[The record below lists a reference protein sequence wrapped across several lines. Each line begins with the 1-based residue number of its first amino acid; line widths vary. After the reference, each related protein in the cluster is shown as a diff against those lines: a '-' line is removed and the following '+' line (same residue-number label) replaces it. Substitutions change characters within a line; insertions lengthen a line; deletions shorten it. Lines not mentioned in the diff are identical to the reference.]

1 MKLDNNYRLLDRELA
16 ADDPWLLDAN
26 PFERERH
33 TQMLRLSLLHGSI
46 TNALEVGCAA
56 GAFTARLAPHCQR
69 LTVIDV
75 VPRAINRTRRRM
87 KELPHITWVVSD
99 VQQFSTEEPFD
110 LIVVAE
116 VLYYLNGIA
125 EMRAAI
131 RNLARML
138 APGGHLVFGSARDAT
153 CRRWGHAAGAE
164 TVMAMLNETLIA
176 VDLLQCQGD
185 TPNQDCLLARFR
197 SPVRPPD
204 LSNCLR

>member
-1 MKLDNNYRLLDRELA
+1 MKQDNNHQLLDRELA

-33 TQMLRLSLLHGSI
+33 TQMLRLSLSQGSI

-56 GAFTARLAPHCQR
+56 GAFTERLAPHCQR

-75 VPRAINRTRRRM
+75 APRAIARTRQRM
-87 KELPHITWVVSD
+87 KEPPHITWAVAD
-99 VQQFSTEEPFD
+99 VQQFSPEEPFD

-116 VLYYLNGIA
+116 VLYYLNGVA

-176 VDLLQCQGD
+176 IDHLQCQGE
-185 TPNQDCLLARFR
+185 TPNQDCVLALFR
-197 SPVRPPD
+197 SPVRHPGE
-204 LSNCLR
+204 SSCLR

>member
-1 MKLDNNYRLLDRELA
+1 MKQDNNHRLLDRELA

-33 TQMLRLSLLHGSI
+33 TQMLRLSLLQGSI

-56 GAFTARLAPHCQR
+56 GAFTERLAPHSQR

-75 VPRAINRTRRRM
+75 APRAIDRTRRRM

-99 VQQFSTEEPFD
+99 VLQFSTEEPFD

-116 VLYYLNGIA
+116 VLYYLNDIT

-131 RNLARML
+131 GNLARML

-164 TVMAMLNETLIA
+164 TVMAMLNEMLIA
-176 VDLLQCQGD
+176 VDHLHCQGD

-197 SPVRPPD
+197 SPVRPPN

>member
-1 MKLDNNYRLLDRELA
+1 MKQDNNYGLLDRELA

-33 TQMLRLSLLHGSI
+33 TQMLRLALSQGSI

-56 GAFTARLAPHCQR
+56 GAFTEKLAPHCQR

-75 VPRAINRTRRRM
+75 VPRAIARTRQRLT
-87 KELPHITWVVSD
+87 EQSHITWIVSD
-99 VQQFSTEEPFD
+99 VQQFSTDELFD

-116 VLYYLNGIA
+116 VLYYLEDIA

-138 APGGHLVFGSARDAT
+138 APGGHLVFGSALDAA

-164 TVMAMLNETLIA
+164 TVMAMLNETLIP
-176 VDLLQCQGD
+176 VDRLQCQGESA
-185 TPNQDCLLARFR
+185 NQDCLLARFR

-204 LSNCLR
+204 ESNCRR

>member
-1 MKLDNNYRLLDRELA
+1 MKHDDNHRLLDRELA

-33 TQMLRLSLLHGSI
+33 TQMLRLSLSHGSI

-56 GAFTARLAPHCQR
+56 GAFTERLAPHCQR

-75 VPRAINRTRRRM
+75 VPRAIARTRHRM
-87 KELPHITWVVSD
+87 KEPPHITWVVAD
-99 VQQFSTEEPFD
+99 VQKFTADEPFD
-110 LIVVAE
+110 LIVVSE
-116 VLYYLNGIA
+116 VLYYLNSIA
-125 EMRAAI
+125 DMRAAI

-153 CRRWGHAAGAE
+153 CLRWGHAAGAE

-176 VDLLQCQGD
+176 VDHLQCHGE

-204 LSNCLR
+204 ESNCLR